1 MNATL
6 ATFLVF
12 GGMFAALLAGM
23 PLGFAMVGAGFL
35 GCIFFI
41 DLGAALSLLGQTTY
55 ESARSEAFV
64 LIPLFMLMGS
74 FASKAGLSEDMFS
87 AFNTWLGQRRGG
99 LALATIAACGAFAAV
114 CGSSV
119 ATAATMTHVAL
130 PAMQKHKYSDRLS
143 TGSIAAG
150 GTLGILIPPSIVMV
164 VYGLVT
170 ETSVADLFLAGF
182 IPGFLM
188 IFLFMVTIAIIV
200 RVDPT
205 AGPAGAK
212 TNAQEK
218 IAALKNVWAMLSLF
232 ILVIGG
238 IYTGVFTSEE
248 AAGIGAL
255 GALII
260 AIVVGRMTWSMFVDC
275 LMDTAQ
281 TTAMI
286 LIIVIGAFMFK
297 NFLLLSGISSDVG
310 KWVAGLPLPPMG
322 ILIVMLGIY
331 LFLGCVLDSIA
342 IIFLTLPIF
351 FPIIHNFGYDSVWFG
366 ILVVIVIEIGLI
378 TPPVGMNVFVIA
390 TMAKDIP
397 LNTIFRGIWPF
408 FWAQILTLA
417 LVVAFPIIALW
428 LPMTAQ
434 AWFR

>member
-1 MNATL
+1 
-6 ATFLVF
+6 
-12 GGMFAALLAGM
+12 
-23 PLGFAMVGAGFL
+23 
-35 GCIFFI
+35 
-41 DLGAALSLLGQTTY
+41 
-55 ESARSEAFV
+55 
-64 LIPLFMLMGS
+64 MLMGS
-74 FASKAGLSEDMFS
+74 FASRAGLSEDMFS
-87 AFNTWLGQRRGG
+87 AFNTWLGQRKGG
-99 LALATIAACGAFAAV
+99 LALATISACGAFAAV

-130 PAMQKHKYSDRLS
+130 PAMKKFKYSDGLS

-188 IFLFMVTIAIIV
+188 IALFMVTIALIV
-200 RVDPT
+200 WRDPS
-205 AGPAGAK
+205 AGPAGAP
-212 TNAQEK
+212 TNTRDK
-218 IAALKNVWAMLSLF
+218 FLALKNVWAMLLLF
-232 ILVIGG
+232 IIVIGG
-238 IYTGVFTSEE
+238 IYTGIFTSEE
-248 AAGIGAL
+248 AAGIGAI
-255 GALII
+255 GALGI
-260 AIVVGRMTWSMFVDC
+260 ALLSRRMTWDVFVEC

-297 NFLLLSGISSDVG
+297 NFLLLSGLSAEVG
-310 KWVAGLPLPPMG
+310 RWVAGLSLPPIG
-322 ILIVMLGIY
+322 ILVVILLIY
-331 LFLGCVLDSIA
+331 FALGCVLDSIA

-351 FPIIHNFGYDSVWFG
+351 FPIIHNLGYDSVWFG

-390 TMAKDIP
+390 TMAPEIR

-408 FWAQILTLA
+408 VGAQLVTLA
-417 LVVAFPIIALW
+417 LIVAFPIIALW
-428 LPMTAQ
+428 LPMTAKLL
-434 AWFR
+434 FR

>member
-1 MNATL
+1 
-6 ATFLVF
+6 
-12 GGMFAALLAGM
+12 MFAFLLAGM

-41 DLGAALSLLGQTTY
+41 DMGAALSLLGQTTY

-87 AFNTWLGQRRGG
+87 AFNTWLGARRGG

-114 CGSSV
+114 CGSSG

-130 PAMQKHKYSDRLS
+130 PAMKKHKYSDRLS

-164 VYGLVT
+164 VYGLIT

-188 IFLFMVTIAIIV
+188 VALFMVTIAIIV
-200 RVDPT
+200 RLDPS
-205 AGPAGAK
+205 AGPAGTK
-212 TNAQEK
+212 TTGREK
-218 IAALKNVWAMLSLF
+218 IAALRNVWAMLSLF
-232 ILVIGG
+232 LLVIGG

-260 AIVVGRMTWSMFVDC
+260 AIVVGRMTWAMFVDC

-297 NFLLLSGISSDVG
+297 NFLLLSGISADVG

-322 ILIVMLGIY
+322 ILLVMLAIY

-408 FWAQILTLA
+408 FWAQIVTLA

-428 LPMTAQ
+428 LPTTAQ
-434 AWFR
+434 QWFR

>member
-1 MNATL
+1 MSATL
-6 ATFLVF
+6 VALLVF
-12 GGMFAALLAGM
+12 ASMFAFLLAGM
-23 PLGFAMVGAGFL
+23 PLGFAMVGAGFV

-41 DLGAALSLLGQTTY
+41 DWGAALHLLGQTTY
-55 ESARSEAFV
+55 ESARSPDFA

-74 FASKAGLSEDMFS
+74 FASRAGLSEDMFV
-87 AFNTWLGQRRGG
+87 AFNTWLGQRKGG
-99 LALATIAACGAFAAV
+99 LALATIGACGAFAAV

-130 PAMQKHKYSDRLS
+130 PAMKRFKYADTLS

-188 IFLFMVTIAIIV
+188 IALFMITIALIV
-200 RVDPT
+200 WRDPK
-205 AGPAGAK
+205 AGPAGAP
-212 TNAQEK
+212 TTAREK
-218 IAALKNVWAMLSLF
+218 LLALKNVWAMLLLF
-232 ILVIGG
+232 LLVIGG
-238 IYTGVFTSEE
+238 IYTGIFTSEE

-255 GALII
+255 GALAI
-260 AIVVGRMTWSMFVDC
+260 AMIAGRMTWSVFVDC

-297 NFLLLSGISSDVG
+297 NFLLLSGLSAEVG
-310 KWVAGLPLPPMG
+310 RWVEGLPLPAIG
-322 ILIVMLGIY
+322 ILIVILIIY

-351 FPIIHNFGYDSVWFG
+351 FPIIHNLGYDSVWFG

-390 TMAKDIP
+390 TMAPDIK
-397 LNTIFRGIWPF
+397 LTTIFRGIWPF
-408 FWAQILTLA
+408 VGAQLVTLA
-417 LVVAFPIIALW
+417 LIVAFPIIALW
-428 LPMTAQ
+428 LPMTAK
-434 AWFR
+434 ALFR